1 MKEEYKRLE
10 LLESYISG
18 KLKGN
23 KKKEFEEQLDK
34 DTMLKKDLDKMLV
47 LQKVIRI
54 KGRDELKNKLN
65 IIHGKVIKDKKPK
78 KVSNRSINEF
88 INSLFDKYFSP
99 YENLITVRSSK
110 KEELQDSAMKAY
122 GQGNYSE
129 AVKLFKKILKDSQKN
144 PSVLFYCGI
153 SLLELGKHNEAKN
166 KFMKIIKLSDNPFT
180 EKAEWYLGLSYLKGY
195 NVDKAIKVF
204 EGIDKD
210 NSDYRTAR
218 NILNKLKDI

>member
-1 MKEEYKRLE
+1 MKEEYKNLE
-10 LLESYISG
+10 QIDNYLSG
-18 KLKGN
+18 KLSRKE
-23 KKKEFEEQLDK
+23 KKTFEELLSN
-34 DTMLKKDLDKMLV
+34 DTGLRKELEQIRLLKNII
-47 LQKVIRI
+47 KV
-54 KGRDELKNKLN
+54 KGREELKNRLN
-65 IIHGKVIKDKKPK
+65 NIHDKILNK
-78 KVSNRSINEF
+78 KISEPSRKSSLNELLDSIF
-88 INSLFDKYFSP
+88 YKYFNV
-99 YENLITVRSSK
+99 YESLSVARSSK
-110 KEELQDSAMKAY
+110 KESIYDLAIKAY
-122 GQGNYSE
+122 NEENYSK

-166 KFMKIIKLSDNPFT
+166 KFMKIIKLSDNPFI

-218 NILNKLKDI
+218 NILKKLKDI